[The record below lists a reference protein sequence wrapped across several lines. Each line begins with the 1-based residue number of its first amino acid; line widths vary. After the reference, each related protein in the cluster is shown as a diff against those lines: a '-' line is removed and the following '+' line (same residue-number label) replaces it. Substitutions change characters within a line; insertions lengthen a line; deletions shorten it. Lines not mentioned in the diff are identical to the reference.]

1 MKSIWLPAAVIVLL
15 IAGSLLLLQRI
26 SPRQKDAEEQSLLPF
41 DRQEKET
48 HYELTYRWKGYQEE
62 SFQGFFSV
70 SKAGLAESE
79 KEFGYEPAELASVL
93 AAEDL
98 RMREEIIRSL
108 KSLAREE
115 IAKSRYAPYFV
126 IEEKGKLAFNLNFR
140 ASPRLHDEVKAEVDR
155 ISARL
160 SEEQTLRQERSVQV
174 LEARKREF
182 LESRG
187 LRTIGEK
194 VGINYGWVIDR
205 NRPRLQPVLEAIQVQ
220 NSGLSLRRFL
230 DFLLSFLQQI
240 RYRIPP
246 LQENN
251 RFVLG
256 LWVPYRV
263 LVENFGDCDSKG
275 VTFSCLWTNLSKYP
289 LILVKVPNHLFVG
302 VAVPMFGSDSVTV
315 GGLRY
320 TLCEV
325 TGPSRLP
332 PGLLTNYS
340 RLCLEG
346 GQYVYE
352 LIR

>member
-1 MKSIWLPAAVIVLL
+1 MKSVRLSAAVVVIL
-15 IAGSLLLLQRI
+15 IAASLLFLQRI
-26 SPRQKDAEEQSLLPF
+26 SFQHRKAEEQPPLPF
-41 DRQEKET
+41 ERKEGET
-48 HYELTYRWKGYQEE
+48 QYDLTYKWKGYREE
-62 SFQGFFSV
+62 SFRASFSV
-70 SKAGLAESE
+70 SKTDLAEAE
-79 KEFGYEPAELASVL
+79 GEFGYEPAELASVL

-108 KSLAREE
+108 KNLAREE
-115 IAKSRYAPYFV
+115 IAKSKYAPYIV
-126 IEEKGKLAFNLNFR
+126 IEEKGALAFNFNIR
-140 ASPRLHDEVKAEVDR
+140 ASPRLYDDVKAELDR
-155 ISARL
+155 ISERL
-160 SEEQTLRQERSVQV
+160 TAEQAIRQKRGG
-174 LEARKREF
+174 LELKSKKREF

-187 LRTIGEK
+187 LRFIGEK
-194 VGINYGWVIDR
+194 LGINYGLVIDR
-205 NRPRLQPVLEAIQVQ
+205 NRLRLKPVLEAVQSQ

-230 DFLLSFLQQI
+230 DFLLSFLQQV

-251 RFVLG
+251 RFILG
-256 LWVPYRV
+256 LWVPSRV
-263 LVENFGDCDSKG
+263 LVENLGDCDSKG
-275 VTFSCLWTNLSKYP
+275 VAFSAFWTNLKKYP
-289 LILVKVPNHLFVG
+289 LILIKVPNHMLVG
-302 VAVPMFGSDSVTV
+302 VAVPMFGNDGVTV